1 MNHFFLGSAWLLLT
15 LSTLVSAAPPK
26 DIPPPQATPVTMTR
40 AVQTTMI
47 STTMVR
53 GEVESPSTP
62 HIAAK
67 VSAEVDSIKV
77 DEGMQVQS
85 GQLLAALDDE
95 TFKISEEIASAEIQR
110 LQILI
115 ENQQRILKRNKELFS
130 KKLASQS
137 VLDDALTALKQSQAE
152 LIGTRAKLKEVRYQ
166 LSHTRVTSPVDGI
179 IQQRTVSRG
188 DYVKPGTLLFQ
199 IASTDSL
206 RARLYFPETLA
217 ASVHLGMKVELT
229 QGEQTVISKVTHI
242 RPMLEESNRALHAL
256 VDFQNEGN
264 WKPGSSIIAR
274 VILEKHTQAVAVP
287 EKTLVRRP
295 AGMVLYRI
303 KGNAVTEQV
312 VTTGLKQG
320 DLIEVTSGISAGD
333 SIVLDGA
340 AWLTDGA
347 RVEIQESG
355 Q

>member
-1 MNHFFLGSAWLLLT
+1 MNLFFTGSAWLLLT
-15 LSTLVSAAPPK
+15 LSTFVSAAPSK
-26 DIPPPQATPVTMTR
+26 DTLPPQATPVTMTR
-40 AVQTTMI
+40 AIQTTMI

-53 GEVESPSTP
+53 GEIESPSTP

-67 VSAEVDSIKV
+67 ISAEVDSIKV
-77 DEGMQVQS
+77 EEGMQVQS
-85 GQLLAALDDE
+85 GQLLASLDDE
-95 TFKISEEIASAEIQR
+95 TFKISEEIASAEIQH

-115 ENQQRILKRNKELFS
+115 DNQQRILKRNKELFE

-152 LIGTRAKLKEVRYQ
+152 LISASAKLKEARYQ
-166 LSHTRVTSPVDGI
+166 LSHTRVTSPVEGV
-179 IQQRTVSRG
+179 IQQRTVSKG

-199 IASTDSL
+199 IVSTDSL
-206 RARLYFPETLA
+206 RARLYFPEPLA
-217 ASVHLGMKVELT
+217 ASIYLGMKVELT
-229 QGEQTVISKVTHI
+229 QGRKTVSGEVNRI
-242 RPMLEESNRALHAL
+242 RPMLEDSNRALHAL
-256 VDFQNEGN
+256 VDFKNEGN
-264 WKPGSSIIAR
+264 WKPGSSIVAR
-274 VILEKHTQAVAVP
+274 VILGEHKQAVAVP

-295 AGMVLYRI
+295 VGVVIYRI
-303 KGNAVTEQV
+303 KDDTVTEQV

-320 DLIEVTSGISAGD
+320 DLIEVTSGLSAGD

-347 RVEIQESG
+347 RVEIQETG